1 LPGRAMGSLW
11 DDRLAE
17 VWAPPGRAGS
27 GVVLG
32 AFGVLTARHVVA
44 ELADGATA
52 GQVLARVIRRGS
64 PPAWVPMRVV
74 DSAPEWDLALL
85 EVDQTRPEEAAAWL
99 RPASPSPA
107 MVAVG
112 GASEKSCEAVGFPD
126 EEVQHPEA
134 AAGPGEW
141 VRQSEQL
148 RGTLSPMGQAKPPV
162 APRRDLPGEW
172 MPLDADTSTPL
183 DQAGWQGMSGAGV
196 VLADGRLAGIV
207 VDAEAAHQQ
216 RRLYMVPL
224 APALV
229 QSAGLAAAMAAVVG
243 APVVAEARS
252 APMYRRLLYS
262 DSLGVDGTPLRLG
275 EITDLGVFGVK
286 PVGLAGE
293 PPYLNYVPRDDD
305 GRLIGALGEAAA
317 ANRMLLLVG
326 DSGSGKSR
334 SAAQAVRDTFA
345 AHRLLRP
352 VEHQLPQ
359 LPDLPLAYLGPAVV
373 WVDDIEKYAHPALR
387 AILEQLLDTGA
398 VVVGTIRR
406 KELQALTVTGEIRN
420 PSGEAIT
427 DGRLVQRLDWKR
439 EWSQPERDRTA
450 EHVTNPAA
458 LQAVAA
464 GMPLGVWAVAG
475 PQLVNQ
481 LAFARS
487 DEDYPCRFALV
498 RAVLDWYRTGLTV
511 PIPRSVAVDLINHAY
526 LDQPADD
533 NDVNDALGW
542 GTHPIDVGGRRG
554 RHSLLM
560 LQEDRLAIN
569 DYIQDH
575 DRRHDPPS
583 VPDPLWSA
591 ALANA
596 SGTNSIWR
604 VGVAAHQ
611 AGRADMAQVAWRT
624 LAETANTDAIANL
637 TGRARGQR
645 SVARGGDLFRG
656 RHAALALIRG
666 WLTADQPPGQPLLI
680 TGQPGAGKSAVLARA
695 ALSVQAEH
703 SGPMLI
709 FPARAA
715 TIGDFLTAV
724 ADLTGADSPSSTDG
738 LIASLAD
745 LPHTP
750 PIRLVMDALDEAASD
765 LDRRQLAEALAEL
778 AVLPGLRVAA
788 ATRRLALY
796 APGGVLAALDV
807 TSHVV
812 DLDSDG
818 YFDPD
823 DLRQFAAALLTQ
835 EGMDHPGPPGAAWTA
850 YRADRVVC
858 DRLATLIA
866 DRAGRNFLFAAV
878 AAVPLSTAPGIL
890 DPTVQG
896 FDPAAIP
903 SGVGEAL
910 SKYLDQLPAPRRER
924 VRGLLTA
931 LAYGRGAGL
940 DDPTWLAFAA
950 ALGYP
955 ATIAD
960 LAALRRSPA
969 ADFLHTTTSDRRAP
983 PVTRLFHQA
992 LADELLAVRHQPS
1005 DERALR
1011 DVLWNL
1017 SAKSAAP
1024 TP

>member
-1 LPGRAMGSLW
+1 MESLW

-17 VWAPPGRAGS
+17 VWAPPGRAGA

-44 ELADGATA
+44 GLAHGATA
-52 GQVLARVIRRGS
+52 SQVLARVIRRGS
-64 PPAWVPMRVV
+64 PSAWVPMRVV
-74 DSAPEWDLALL
+74 DSAPEWDLAVL

-99 RPASPSPA
+99 PPDSPSPA
-107 MVAVG
+107 VVAVG
-112 GASEKSCEAVGFPD
+112 GASEESCEAVGFPD

-162 APRRDLPGEW
+162 APRRDLPREW
-172 MPLDADTSTPL
+172 MPLDADTSTPR

-207 VDAEAAHQQ
+207 VDAEGAHQQ
-216 RRLYMVPL
+216 RRLYIMPL
-224 APALV
+224 ARALV
-229 QSAGLAAAMAAVVG
+229 QSAGLTAAIAAVVG
-243 APVVAEARS
+243 APVVTEARS

-262 DSLGVDGTPLRLG
+262 DSLGVDGAPLRLG
-275 EITDLGVFGVK
+275 EITDLGAFGVK

-293 PPYLNYVPRDDD
+293 PPYLDYVPRDDD
-305 GRLIGALGEAAA
+305 GGLIRALGEAAA
-317 ANRMLLLVG
+317 KRMLLLVG

-334 SAAQAVRDTFA
+334 SAAQAARDMFPE
-345 AHRLLRP
+345 HRLLRP

-359 LPDLPLAYLGPAVV
+359 LSDLRFAYRGSAVV
-373 WVDDIEKYAHPALR
+373 WMDDIEKYAHSALR
-387 AILEQLLDTGA
+387 AILEQLLNTGA
-398 VVVGTIRR
+398 VVVGTVRR

-420 PSGEAIT
+420 PSGEALT
-427 DGRLVQRLDWKR
+427 DERLVQRLDWKR
-439 EWSQPERDRTA
+439 DWSQPERDRTA
-450 EHVTNPAA
+450 EHVTNTAA

-464 GMPLGVWAVAG
+464 GIPLGVWAVAG

-481 LAFARS
+481 LSFARS
-487 DEDYPCRFALV
+487 EEDYPCRFALV
-498 RAVLDWYRTGLTV
+498 RTVLDWYRTGLTV

-533 NDVNDALGW
+533 DDINDAIGW

-554 RHSLLM
+554 RHSLLL
-560 LQEDRLAIN
+560 LQDDRLAIN

-583 VPDPLWSA
+583 VPDSVWSA

-596 SGTNSIWR
+596 ADTNSIWR

-611 AGRADMAQVAWRT
+611 ADRVDMAQIAWRT
-624 LAETANTDAIANL
+624 LSETANPDAIANL
-637 TGRARGQR
+637 TRQARGQR
-645 SVARGGDLFRG
+645 SIARGGDLFRG
-656 RHAALALIRG
+656 RHAALALIRD
-666 WLTADQPPGQPLLI
+666 WLTADQPPGEPLVI
-680 TGQPGAGKSAVLARA
+680 TGRPGVGKSAVLARA

-703 SGPMLI
+703 SGPILI
-709 FPARAA
+709 FSARTAA
-715 TIGDFLTAV
+715 TIDDFLTAV
-724 ADLTGADSPSSTDG
+724 ADLTGADPPSSTG
-738 LIASLAD
+738 ELIASLAD

-765 LDRRQLAEALAEL
+765 FDRRQLAEALVEL
-778 AVLPGLRVAA
+778 AMLPGLRVAV
-788 ATRRLALY
+788 ATRRLAPST
-796 APGGVLAALDV
+796 PGALGI
-807 TSHVV
+807 TGHLV
-812 DLDSDG
+812 DLDSDE

-835 EGMDHPGPPGAAWTA
+835 DGMDHPGPPGAAWTA
-850 YRADRVVC
+850 YRANRVVC

-866 DRAGRNFLFAAV
+866 NRAGRNFLFAAM
-878 AAVPLSTAPGIL
+878 AAVPLSTARGIL

-896 FDPAAIP
+896 FDIDAIP
-903 SGVGEAL
+903 SGAGESLA
-910 SKYLDQLPAPRRER
+910 KYLDQLSDSRRHH
-924 VRGLLTA
+924 VHGLLTA

-940 DDPTWLAFAA
+940 DDPTWVAFAA

-969 ADFLHTTTSDRRAP
+969 ADFLYTTTSGHGAR

-992 LADELLAVRHQPS
+992 LADELLAARHQPS
-1005 DERALR
+1005 DESVLR
-1011 DVLWNL
+1011 DVLREL
-1017 SAKSAAP
+1017 AAKSAAP
-1024 TP
+1024 RP